1 MSCGT
6 SYRIKGNLLSVS
18 QDKINTLTYRPQCI
32 DMRLVISHSIIT
44 KLDVREHALQ
54 IANKASARFDF
65 ELGEYSSFSIVGYGS
80 L

>member
-1 MSCGT
+1 MG
-6 SYRIKGNLLSVS
+6 
-18 QDKINTLTYRPQCI
+18 
-32 DMRLVISHSIIT
+32 LVISHSIIT

-65 ELGEYSSFSIVGYGS
+65 ELGEYCSFSIIGHGS